1 MFEVDAR
8 WTRGGR
14 EVDARWTRGGRK
26 VDAWWTQGGR
36 KVVNFCN
43 CTLFQ
48 PGVHV
53 TTAATKI
60 LQGAAMTLTCT
71 VVCKIRCNV
80 CNAI

>member
-1 MFEVDAR
+1 MDAR

-14 EVDARWTRGGRK
+14 EVDARWTRGGRE
-26 VDAWWTQGGR
+26 VDTWWRRGGR
-36 KVVNFCN
+36 NMVNFCN